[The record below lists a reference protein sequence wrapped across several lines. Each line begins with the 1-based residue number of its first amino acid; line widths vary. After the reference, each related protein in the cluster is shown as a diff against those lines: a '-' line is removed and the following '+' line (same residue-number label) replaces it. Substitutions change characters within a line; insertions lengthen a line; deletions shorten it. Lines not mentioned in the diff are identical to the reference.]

1 MTLSGIGMC
10 NKSSVTTLLWELQF
24 IEFRENREISRFL
37 RVFFAI
43 FENAH
48 NVQLFEISLLTY
60 NSTCP
65 RLLKRIIELHK
76 YSIVREIPK

>member
-37 RVFFAI
+37 RFFAI

-48 NVQLFEISLLTY
+48 NVASGH
-60 NSTCP
+60 NS
-65 RLLKRIIELHK
+65 K
-76 YSIVREIPK
+76 YIVIDETVQFHI